1 MKRSMIAVALCLPL
15 FTSCETL
22 DSWSRA
28 SLNPTEQAYFD
39 SYSAAADIQDRKILE
54 IEGEIRGA
62 LADLKDVRDIGTMN
76 AGIAEVKALQASHA
90 SAVKSYEDV
99 ASRANNVLSKSLAAK
114 GGGFLSMIDPF
125 VPIPLQPLI
134 PLLSSAAVL
143 LMSKRGR
150 KHAGKGIRHAMSG
163 NLGELAASVFRA
175 IGAKHSNT
183 DPTKILGG
191 AIEEAR
197 VQVME
202 GTLSPAALTTLEE
215 AHAALE
221 KHGS

>member
-1 MKRSMIAVALCLPL
+1 MKRLTIIALCLPL
-15 FTSCETL
+15 FASCDTL
-22 DSWSRA
+22 NSWAES
-28 SLNPTEQAYFD
+28 SLDPTEQAYFD
-39 SYSAAADIQDRKILE
+39 SYSAAAEIQDRKILE
-54 IEGEIRGA
+54 IEGEIKGA
-62 LADLKDVRDIGTMN
+62 LADLKDVRDIGAMN
-76 AGIAEVKALQASHA
+76 AGIAEVKGLQDAHA
-90 SAVKSYEDV
+90 SAVKAYEDV
-99 ASRANNVLSKSLAAK
+99 ASRANNVLSESLAAK

-143 LMSKRGR
+143 AMSKRGR

-163 NLGELAASVFRA
+163 NLGALAASVLRA

-202 GTLSPAALTTLEE
+202 GTLSPAALTTLEG